1 VSEASPRAL
10 TPSDA
15 ISSQATNN
23 PVLTDLL
30 MSEAR
35 RLIFRLKLNQA
46 MPMEGLNVYEV
57 EVCRRLYWEFWAV
70 EKCAM
75 PVTAR
80 DVSTDRVFRTAA
92 LNGAAILLHELEGT
106 PPLPMPVDDDYI
118 SAQGHFPQPTGKR
131 SYMSGFI
138 AVTRVFRI
146 LGECLC
152 RHRAVSNGVGG
163 TPLDTPNK
171 LQWIKEAV
179 SEIQQVLDGVP
190 APTGGT
196 SGLSPQIENNVEAWW
211 GIQRANIHI
220 TALCAEFAL
229 VSRSAARRPVFVH
242 ALTTHSSTTRP
253 PWHPRM
259 TCGKS
264 GT

>member
-1 VSEASPRAL
+1 
-10 TPSDA
+10 
-15 ISSQATNN
+15 
-23 PVLTDLL
+23 
-30 MSEAR
+30 
-35 RLIFRLKLNQA
+35 
-46 MPMEGLNVYEV
+46 
-57 EVCRRLYWEFWAV
+57 
-70 EKCAM
+70 
-75 PVTAR
+75 
-80 DVSTDRVFRTAA
+80 
-92 LNGAAILLHELEGT
+92 
-106 PPLPMPVDDDYI
+106 MPVDDDYI

-190 APTGGT
+190 APTGGN

-229 VSRSAARRPVFVH
+229 VSVKRVAMRRGAAPNAH
-242 ALTTHSSTTRP
+242 ACTDTARLQGHPSTLERLA
-253 PWHPRM
+253 
-259 TCGKS
+259 
-264 GT
+264 